1 MRSSIRWSGM
11 MSPRL
16 LGCTFTLVYAGTLP
30 VVSNRLSYTY
40 ICDLQHMEREGH
52 SVGKRLTAL
61 ISVGDACASPV
72 WVGVASGWRR
82 GSSTPAPSGTT
93 TWRLTEVLVD
103 TALSRRGR
111 HSWTFDM
118 SPRSDKVLPQS
129 TVITG

>member
-1 MRSSIRWSGM
+1 

-61 ISVGDACASPV
+61 ISVGDACASPCGWESRLDGGAAV
-72 WVGVASGWRR
+72 HPCSVRYDDLAADGSVGRHCTL
-82 GSSTPAPSGTT
+82 SSRAT
-93 TWRLTEVLVD
+93 LVD
-103 TALSRRGR
+103 IR
-111 HSWTFDM
+111 HEPTE
-118 SPRSDKVLPQS
+118 
-129 TVITG
+129 